1 MDLVVVDLVLVVV
14 LDGCGGGNSTLMMY
28 LGQCGAEANACDSI
42 WLPRNFKKVKMK
54 IEKIKMKIYL
64 VTKKLQESKKEN
76 RENRNKDM
84 FSYQEIA
91 RK

>member
-14 LDGCGGGNSTLMMY
+14 LDGCGGGNSSSMVMY

-76 RENRNKDM
+76 
-84 FSYQEIA
+84 
-91 RK
+91 

>member
-14 LDGCGGGNSTLMMY
+14 LDSCGGGNSSSMVMY
-28 LGQCGAEANACDSI
+28 RGQCGAEANACDSI

-76 RENRNKDM
+76 
-84 FSYQEIA
+84 
-91 RK
+91 